1 MAAQCCTDSRA
12 HTDVHPAVTSNHD
25 KGEVFLQAKS
35 IQLTAAFA
43 FPEHF
48 HDTGQRSCTVLEQV
62 VDERRFMSRI
72 RVAGSR
78 DHRAAGVVQGYNI
91 PFDAFEEQLQTGEN
105 TAARTCAMPR

>member
-1 MAAQCCTDSRA
+1 MAEWCGIRLLGACIHVSFVVVLYNNHLVAAQCCTDSRA

-62 VDERRFMSRI
+62 VDERRFM
-72 RVAGSR
+72 
-78 DHRAAGVVQGYNI
+78 
-91 PFDAFEEQLQTGEN
+91 
-105 TAARTCAMPR
+105 C